1 MGFDF
6 DRIAVGGRALK
17 CLTVVDDAAQ
27 ESVTIHPDTAISGA
41 YVTPDAG
48 SDQG

>member
-6 DRIAVGGRALK
+6 DRIAVARALK
-17 CLTVVDDAAQ
+17 CLTVVDDVTQ

-41 YVTPDAG
+41 YVAPDTG
-48 SDQG
+48 PDQV